1 MLRGQEVAHRYAA
14 KAMQGLQ
21 RHIQEQKEWE
31 EEEVTEAL
39 FLAAYE
45 VFCQD
50 KVAGGKHLT
59 AVRRLYKREIE
70 NTFMRRLQA
79 NLEAIVA
86 KGVDDNW
93 CQAIDHLV
101 RSR

>member
-14 KAMQGLQ
+14 IAMQGLQ
-21 RHIQEQKEWE
+21 QHMQDHKEWKE
-31 EEEVTEAL
+31 EEATEAL

-50 KVAGGKHLT
+50 KVAGGKHLI

-70 NTFMRRLQA
+70 NTIMKHDYDKIA
-79 NLEAIVA
+79 
-86 KGVDDNW
+86 
-93 CQAIDHLV
+93 
-101 RSR
+101 S